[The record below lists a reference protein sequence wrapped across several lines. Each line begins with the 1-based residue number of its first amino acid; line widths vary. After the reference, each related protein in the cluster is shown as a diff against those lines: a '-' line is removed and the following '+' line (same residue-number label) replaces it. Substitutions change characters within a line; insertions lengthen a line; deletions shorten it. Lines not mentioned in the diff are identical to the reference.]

1 MTEMIVEIV
10 IVVLFN
16 KLTHSAVLLKH
27 FCLFIIFLIYLLFF
41 FFFNFFEGKCLS
53 YSMLKALPSIELQTT
68 YRIDIE
74 KTQHKKRD
82 ICLAKSTFELQKKI
96 RLLCIGYTCCS

>member
-1 MTEMIVEIV
+1 
-10 IVVLFN
+10 
-16 KLTHSAVLLKH
+16 
-27 FCLFIIFLIYLLFF
+27 
-41 FFFNFFEGKCLS
+41 
-53 YSMLKALPSIELQTT
+53 MLKALPSIELQTT